1 MYFNHYFSLMRIH
14 SLTGLW
20 LVLFSSLSGILLAS
34 TSLSYQALFLLVL
47 FTIGAFLMRPA
58 GCIINDIFDRE
69 IDAHVER
76 TKYRP
81 LASGALNIKQ
91 ALALLSLLLSIALLI
106 LLLTN
111 KTTLILG
118 IISMCMIV
126 IYPLLKRYVWWPQ
139 LFLGFT
145 FNMGSLMGSAAIT
158 NQISI
163 ESLLFYIG
171 CVFWTLSYDTIYAHQ
186 DKKDDEKLGMK
197 STALYF
203 GNTTKSWLKRFY
215 LISLMAWL
223 YAGILSSL
231 NNIFYIALL
240 AIGFIFHHQHK
251 NFNPDDSNQCM
262 SIFKNNSQI
271 GLLLF
276 FSILLDRIVNSTFV
290 SVQMHG

>member
-1 MYFNHYFSLMRIH
+1 MHFNHYLSLMRLH

-20 LVLFSSLSGILLAS
+20 LVLFPSLSGIILAS
-34 TSLSYQALFLLVL
+34 ASLSWQVFFLLIL

-58 GCIINDIFDRE
+58 GCIINDIFDKE

-81 LASGALNIKQ
+81 LASGALNVKQ
-91 ALALLSLLLSIALLI
+91 ALILLSLLLSIALVI

-118 IISMCMIV
+118 VISMCTII

-145 FNMGSLMGSAAIT
+145 FNMGSLLGWASVK

-163 ESLLFYIG
+163 EPMLFYAG
-171 CVFWTLSYDTIYAHQ
+171 CIFWTLSYDTIYAHQ
-186 DKKDDEKLGMK
+186 DKRDDEKLGMK

-203 GNTTKSWLKRFY
+203 GDTTKSWLKRFH
-215 LISLMAWL
+215 LISLMMWL

-240 AIGFIFHHQHK
+240 AVGGIFHYQYK
-251 NFNPDDSNQCM
+251 NLNPDDSSQCM
-262 SIFKNNSQI
+262 STFKNNSYV

-276 FSILLDRIVNSTFV
+276 FGILLDRVVN
-290 SVQMHG
+290 

>member
-1 MYFNHYFSLMRIH
+1 MHFNRYFSLMRLH

-20 LVLFSSLSGILLAS
+20 LVLFPSLSGIILAS
-34 TSLSYQALFLLVL
+34 TSLSWQAFFLLVL

-58 GCIINDIFDRE
+58 GCIINDIFDKE

-81 LASGALNIKQ
+81 LASGALNAKQ
-91 ALALLSLLLSIALLI
+91 ALILLSLLLSIALVI

-118 IISMCMIV
+118 VISMCMII

-145 FNMGSLMGSAAIT
+145 FNMGSLLGWAAVK

-163 ESLLFYIG
+163 EPMLFYAG
-171 CVFWTLSYDTIYAHQ
+171 CIFWTLSYDTIYAHQ
-186 DKKDDEKLGMK
+186 DKRDDEKLGMK

-203 GNTTKSWLKRFY
+203 GDTTKSWLKRFH
-215 LISLMAWL
+215 LISLMMWL

-240 AIGFIFHHQHK
+240 AVGVMFHYQYK
-251 NFNPDDSNQCM
+251 NLNPDDSGQCM
-262 SIFKNNSQI
+262 SIFKNNSYV

-276 FSILLDRIVNSTFV
+276 LGILLDRVVN
-290 SVQMHG
+290 

>member
-1 MYFNHYFSLMRIH
+1 MHFNHYLSLMRLH

-20 LVLFSSLSGILLAS
+20 LVLFPSLSGILLAS
-34 TSLSYQALFLLVL
+34 TPLSYQALFLLVL

-91 ALALLSLLLSIALLI
+91 TLILLSLLLSIALVI
-106 LLLTN
+106 LLLIN

-145 FNMGSLMGSAAIT
+145 FNMGSLMGSAAIK

-163 ESLLFYIG
+163 GPILFYVG
-171 CVFWTLSYDTIYAHQ
+171 CIFWTLSYDTIYAHQ

-203 GNTTKSWLKRFY
+203 GDTTKSWLKRFH
-215 LISLMAWL
+215 LISFMMWL

-240 AIGFIFHHQHK
+240 AVGVMFHYQYK
-251 NFNPDDSNQCM
+251 NLNLDDSSQCM
-262 SIFKNNSQI
+262 STFKNNSYV

-276 FSILLDRIVNSTFV
+276 LGILLDRVIN
-290 SVQMHG
+290 

>member
-1 MYFNHYFSLMRIH
+1 MHFNHYFSLMRLH

-20 LVLFSSLSGILLAS
+20 LVLFPSLSGIVLAS
-34 TSLSYQALFLLVL
+34 ASLSWQSFFLLIL

-58 GCIINDIFDRE
+58 GCIINDIFDKE
-69 IDAHVER
+69 IDAYLER

-81 LASGALNIKQ
+81 LASGALNVKQ
-91 ALALLSLLLSIALLI
+91 ALILLSLLLSIALVI

-118 IISMCMIV
+118 VISMCMII

-145 FNMGSLMGSAAIT
+145 FNIGSLLGWASVK

-163 ESLLFYIG
+163 EPMLFYAG
-171 CVFWTLSYDTIYAHQ
+171 CIFWTLSYDTIYAHQ
-186 DKKDDEKLGMK
+186 DKRDDEKLGIK

-203 GNTTKSWLKRFY
+203 GDTTKSWLKRFH
-215 LISLMAWL
+215 LISLIMWL
-223 YAGILSSL
+223 YAGILSLLS
-231 NNIFYIALL
+231 NIFYIALL
-240 AIGFIFHHQHK
+240 AVGFMFHYQYR
-251 NFNPDDSNQCM
+251 NLNPDDSSQCM
-262 SIFKNNSQI
+262 SIFKNNSYV

-276 FSILLDRIVNSTFV
+276 LGILLDRVVN
-290 SVQMHG
+290 

>member
-58 GCIINDIFDRE
+58 GCIIHDIFDRE

-81 LASGALNIKQ
+81 LASDALNIKQ
-91 ALALLSLLLSIALLI
+91 ALALLSLVLSIALVI

-111 KTTLILG
+111 KSTLILG

-163 ESLLFYIG
+163 ESLLFYTG

-203 GNTTKSWLKRFY
+203 GNTAKSWLKRFY

-223 YAGILSSL
+223 CAGILSSL

-240 AIGFIFHHQHK
+240 VIGFIFHHQHK
-251 NFNPDDSNQCM
+251 NFNSDDSNQCM

-276 FSILLDRIVNSTFV
+276 FGILLDRIVNSTFV

>member
-1 MYFNHYFSLMRIH
+1 MYFNHYFSLMKIH

-20 LVLFSSLSGILLAS
+20 LVLFSSLSSILLAS

-69 IDAHVER
+69 IGAHVER

-91 ALALLSLLLSIALLI
+91 ALALLLLLLSIALVI

-158 NQISI
+158 NQIII

-171 CVFWTLSYDTIYAHQ
+171 
-186 DKKDDEKLGMK
+186 
-197 STALYF
+197 
-203 GNTTKSWLKRFY
+203 
-215 LISLMAWL
+215 
-223 YAGILSSL
+223 
-231 NNIFYIALL
+231 
-240 AIGFIFHHQHK
+240 
-251 NFNPDDSNQCM
+251 
-262 SIFKNNSQI
+262 
-271 GLLLF
+271 
-276 FSILLDRIVNSTFV
+276 
-290 SVQMHG
+290 

>member
-1 MYFNHYFSLMRIH
+1 MHFSRYFSLMRLH

-20 LVLFSSLSGILLAS
+20 LVLFPSLSGIILAS
-34 TSLSYQALFLLVL
+34 TSLSWQTFFLFIL

-69 IDAHVER
+69 IDAHIER

-81 LASGALNIKQ
+81 LASGTLNVKQ
-91 ALALLSLLLSIALLI
+91 ALILLFLLLSIALVI

-118 IISMCMIV
+118 IISMCMII

-145 FNMGSLMGSAAIT
+145 FNMGSLMGWAAVK
-158 NQISI
+158 NQVSI
-163 ESLLFYIG
+163 EPILFYTG
-171 CVFWTLSYDTIYAHQ
+171 CIFWTLSYDTIYAHQ
-186 DKKDDEKLGMK
+186 DKRGDEKLGMK

-203 GNTTKSWLKRFY
+203 GDATKGWLKRFY
-215 LISLMAWL
+215 LISLMTWL

-240 AIGFIFHHQHK
+240 AIGFMFHRQYK
-251 NFNPDDSNQCM
+251 DLNPDDPSQCM
-262 SIFKNNSQI
+262 SMFKNNSYV

-276 FSILLDRIVNSTFV
+276 FGILLDRVVNC
-290 SVQMHG
+290 

>member
-1 MYFNHYFSLMRIH
+1 MHFNQYFSLMRLH

-20 LVLFSSLSGILLAS
+20 LVLFPSLSGIILAS
-34 TSLSYQALFLLVL
+34 TSLSWQTFFFLIL

-69 IDAHVER
+69 IDAYVER

-81 LASGALNIKQ
+81 LASGVLNVKQ
-91 ALALLSLLLSIALLI
+91 ALILLSLLLSIALVI
-106 LLLTN
+106 LLLIN

-118 IISMCMIV
+118 IITMCMIT
-126 IYPLLKRYVWWPQ
+126 IYPLSKRYVWWPQ

-145 FNMGSLMGSAAIT
+145 FNMGSLMGWAAVK

-163 ESLLFYIG
+163 EPMLFYAG

-186 DKKDDEKLGMK
+186 DKKDDKKLGMK

-203 GNTTKSWLKRFY
+203 GDTTKCWLKRFD
-215 LISLMAWL
+215 LISLMMWL

-231 NNIFYIALL
+231 SNIFYIALL
-240 AIGFIFHHQHK
+240 AVGLIFRHQYK
-251 NFNPDDSNQCM
+251 NFNPDDPGQCM
-262 SIFKNNSQI
+262 FIFKNNAYV

-276 FSILLDRIVNSTFV
+276 FGILLDRIIN
-290 SVQMHG
+290 

>member
-1 MYFNHYFSLMRIH
+1 MHLNPYFSLMRLH

-20 LVLFSSLSGILLAS
+20 LVLFPSLSGILLAS
-34 TSLSYQALFLLVL
+34 TSLSWHTFFHLIL
-47 FTIGAFLMRPA
+47 FTVGAFLMRPA
-58 GCIINDIFDRE
+58 GCIINDVFDKE

-76 TKYRP
+76 TKFRP
-81 LASGALNIKQ
+81 LASGALNVKQ
-91 ALALLSLLLSIALLI
+91 ALILLLLLLSTALVI

-118 IISMCMIV
+118 IISMCMIA

-145 FNMGSLMGSAAIT
+145 FNMGSLMGSAAIK
-158 NQISI
+158 NQITI
-163 ESLLFYIG
+163 ESILFYAG
-171 CVFWTLSYDTIYAHQ
+171 CIFWTLSYDTIYAHQ

-203 GNTTKSWLKRFY
+203 GDTTKSWLKRFY
-215 LISLMAWL
+215 LITLMLWL

-240 AIGFIFHHQHK
+240 AVGFIFHRQYK
-251 NFNPDDSNQCM
+251 NFNPDDPTQCM
-262 SIFKNNSQI
+262 SIFKNNSYI
-271 GLLLF
+271 GLLIF
-276 FSILLDRIVNSTFV
+276 FSILFDRIL
-290 SVQMHG
+290 M

>member
-1 MYFNHYFSLMRIH
+1 MYFNRYFSLMRLH

-20 LVLFSSLSGILLAS
+20 LVLFPSLSGILLAS

-91 ALALLSLLLSIALLI
+91 ALVLLSLLLSIALVI

-118 IISMCMIV
+118 IISMCMIAA
-126 IYPLLKRYVWWPQ
+126 YPLLKRYVWWPQ

-145 FNMGSLMGSAAIT
+145 FNMGSLMGSAAII

-203 GNTTKSWLKRFY
+203 GDTTKSWLKRFY
-215 LISLMAWL
+215 LISLMTWL

-240 AIGFIFHHQHK
+240 AVGFIFHRQYK
-251 NFNPDDSNQCM
+251 NFNPDDPSQCM
-262 SIFKNNSQI
+262 SIFKNNSYV

-276 FSILLDRIVNSTFV
+276 FGILLDRIIT
-290 SVQMHG
+290 

>member
-20 LVLFSSLSGILLAS
+20 LALFPSLSGILLAS

-91 ALALLSLLLSIALLI
+91 ALALLSLLLSIALVI

-111 KTTLILG
+111 KNYSYTWNNFNVHDSYL
-118 IISMCMIV
+118 
-126 IYPLLKRYVWWPQ
+126 PLAKALR
-139 LFLGFT
+139 FT

-197 STALYF
+197 STALY
-203 GNTTKSWLKRFY
+203 
-215 LISLMAWL
+215 
-223 YAGILSSL
+223 
-231 NNIFYIALL
+231 L
-240 AIGFIFHHQHK
+240 AIQQNLG
-251 NFNPDDSNQCM
+251 
-262 SIFKNNSQI
+262 
-271 GLLLF
+271 
-276 FSILLDRIVNSTFV
+276 
-290 SVQMHG
+290 

>member
-1 MYFNHYFSLMRIH
+1 MYFNHYFSLMRLH
-14 SLTGLW
+14 NLTPVW
-20 LVLFSSLSGILLAS
+20 LALFPSLSGILLAS
-34 TSLSYQALFLLVL
+34 TSLSYQAFFLLIL

-91 ALALLSLLLSIALLI
+91 ALALLSLLLSIALVI

-118 IISMCMIV
+118 IISMCMTV

-145 FNMGSLMGSAAIT
+145 FNMGSLMGSAAII
-158 NQISI
+158 NQINI

-203 GNTTKSWLKRFY
+203 GDTTKSWLKRFY
-215 LISLMAWL
+215 LISLMTWL

-231 NNIFYIALL
+231 NNIFYIALF
-240 AIGFIFHHQHK
+240 AVGFIFHHQYK
-251 NFNPDDSNQCM
+251 NFNPDDPSQCM
-262 SIFKNNSQI
+262 SIFKNNSYI

-276 FSILLDRIVNSTFV
+276 FGILLDRIIT
-290 SVQMHG
+290 

>member
-1 MYFNHYFSLMRIH
+1 MRMR

-20 LVLFSSLSGILLAS
+20 LVLFPSLSGILLAS
-34 TSLSYQALFLLVL
+34 TFLSYQAFWFLILFA
-47 FTIGAFLMRPA
+47 IGALLMRPA

-76 TKYRP
+76 TKHRP
-81 LASGALNIKQ
+81 LASGALNTKQ
-91 ALALLSLLLSIALLI
+91 ALVLLSLLLSIALVI

-126 IYPLLKRYVWWPQ
+126 VYPLLKRYVWWPQ

-145 FNMGSLMGSAAIT
+145 FNMGSLMGSAAVT

-163 ESLLFYIG
+163 ESLLFYTG
-171 CVFWTLSYDTIYAHQ
+171 CIFWTLSYDTIYAHQ
-186 DKKDDEKLGMK
+186 DKRDDEKLGMK
-197 STALYF
+197 STAVYF
-203 GNTTKSWLKRFY
+203 GHTTKSWLKRFY
-215 LISLMAWL
+215 LISLTAWL

-231 NNIFYIALL
+231 NDIFYIALL
-240 AIGFIFHHQHK
+240 AVGFIFYHQYK
-251 NFNPDDSNQCM
+251 NFNPDDSSQCM
-262 SIFKNNSQI
+262 SIFKNNSYV

-276 FSILLDRIVNSTFV
+276 FGILLDRIVNSIF
-290 SVQMHG
+290 

>member
-1 MYFNHYFSLMRIH
+1 MHFNHYFSLMRLH

-20 LVLFSSLSGILLAS
+20 LVLFPSLSGIILAS
-34 TSLSYQALFLLVL
+34 TSLSWQAFFLFIL

-58 GCIINDIFDRE
+58 GCIINDIFDKE

-81 LASGALNIKQ
+81 LASGALNVKQ
-91 ALALLSLLLSIALLI
+91 ALILLSLLLSIALVI

-118 IISMCMIV
+118 VISMCMII

-145 FNMGSLMGSAAIT
+145 FNMGSLLGWAAVK

-163 ESLLFYIG
+163 EPMLFYAG
-171 CVFWTLSYDTIYAHQ
+171 CIFWTLSYDTIYAHQ
-186 DKKDDEKLGMK
+186 DKRDDEKLGMK

-203 GNTTKSWLKRFY
+203 GDTTKSWLKRFH
-215 LISLMAWL
+215 LISLMMWL

-240 AIGFIFHHQHK
+240 AVGVMFHCQYK
-251 NFNPDDSNQCM
+251 NLNPDDSSQCM
-262 SIFKNNSQI
+262 SIFKNNSYV

-276 FSILLDRIVNSTFV
+276 LGILLDRVVN
-290 SVQMHG
+290 

>member
-1 MYFNHYFSLMRIH
+1 MYFNHYFSLMRLH

-20 LVLFSSLSGILLAS
+20 LVLFPSLSGILLAS

-58 GCIINDIFDRE
+58 GCIINDIFDRK

-91 ALALLSLLLSIALLI
+91 ALALLSLLLSIALVI

-118 IISMCMIV
+118 IISMCMIATS
-126 IYPLLKRYVWWPQ
+126 PLLKRYVWWPQ

-203 GNTTKSWLKRFY
+203 GDTTKSWLKRFY
-215 LISLMAWL
+215 LISLMTWL

-240 AIGFIFHHQHK
+240 AVGFIFPRQYK
-251 NFNPDDSNQCM
+251 NFNPDDPSQCM
-262 SIFKNNSQI
+262 SIFKNNSYV

-276 FSILLDRIVNSTFV
+276 FGILLDRIIT
-290 SVQMHG
+290 

>member
-1 MYFNHYFSLMRIH
+1 MYFNHYFSLMRLH

-20 LVLFSSLSGILLAS
+20 LVLFPSLSGILLAS
-34 TSLSYQALFLLVL
+34 TSLSYQVLFLLVL

-58 GCIINDIFDRE
+58 GCIINDIFDRK

-91 ALALLSLLLSIALLI
+91 ALALLSLLLSIALVI

-118 IISMCMIV
+118 IISMCMIAT
-126 IYPLLKRYVWWPQ
+126 YPLLKRYVWWPQ

-186 DKKDDEKLGMK
+186 DKKMMK
-197 STALYF
+197 
-203 GNTTKSWLKRFY
+203 
-215 LISLMAWL
+215 
-223 YAGILSSL
+223 
-231 NNIFYIALL
+231 
-240 AIGFIFHHQHK
+240 
-251 NFNPDDSNQCM
+251 
-262 SIFKNNSQI
+262 NS
-271 GLLLF
+271 G
-276 FSILLDRIVNSTFV
+276 
-290 SVQMHG
+290 

>member
-1 MYFNHYFSLMRIH
+1 MYFNRYFSLMRLH

-20 LVLFSSLSGILLAS
+20 LVLFPSLSGILLAS

-91 ALALLSLLLSIALLI
+91 ALVLLSLLLSIALVI

-171 CVFWTLSYDTIYAHQ
+171 CVFWTLSYDTIYAYQ

-203 GNTTKSWLKRFY
+203 GDTTKSWLKRFY
-215 LISLMAWL
+215 LISLMTWL

-240 AIGFIFHHQHK
+240 AVGFIFHRQYK
-251 NFNPDDSNQCM
+251 NFNPDDPSQCM
-262 SIFKNNSQI
+262 SIFKNNSYV

-276 FSILLDRIVNSTFV
+276 FGILLDRIIT
-290 SVQMHG
+290 

>member
-1 MYFNHYFSLMRIH
+1 MYFNRYFSLMRLH

-20 LVLFSSLSGILLAS
+20 LVLFPSLSGILLAS

-91 ALALLSLLLSIALLI
+91 ALVLLSLLLSIALVI

-118 IISMCMIV
+118 IISMCMIA

-145 FNMGSLMGSAAIT
+145 FNMGSLMGSAAII

-171 CVFWTLSYDTIYAHQ
+171 CIFWTLSYDTIYAHQ

-203 GNTTKSWLKRFY
+203 GDTTKSWLKRFY
-215 LISLMAWL
+215 LISLMTWL

-240 AIGFIFHHQHK
+240 AVGFIFHRQYK
-251 NFNPDDSNQCM
+251 NFNPDDPSQCM
-262 SIFKNNSQI
+262 SIFKNNSYI

-276 FSILLDRIVNSTFV
+276 FGILLDRIIT
-290 SVQMHG
+290 

>member
-1 MYFNHYFSLMRIH
+1 MYFNRYFSLMRLH

-20 LVLFSSLSGILLAS
+20 LVLFPSLSGILLAS

-91 ALALLSLLLSIALLI
+91 ALVLLSLLLSIALVI

-111 KTTLILG
+111 KTTLILA
-118 IISMCMIV
+118 IISMCMIAT
-126 IYPLLKRYVWWPQ
+126 YPLLKRYVWWPQ

-145 FNMGSLMGSAAIT
+145 FNMGSLMGSAAII

-203 GNTTKSWLKRFY
+203 GDTTKSWLKRFY
-215 LISLMAWL
+215 LISLMTWL

-240 AIGFIFHHQHK
+240 AVGFIFHRQYK
-251 NFNPDDSNQCM
+251 NFNPDDPSQCM
-262 SIFKNNSQI
+262 SIFKNNSYV

-276 FSILLDRIVNSTFV
+276 FGILLDRIIT
-290 SVQMHG
+290 

>member
-1 MYFNHYFSLMRIH
+1 MYFNHYFSLMRLH

-20 LVLFSSLSGILLAS
+20 LVLFPSLSGILLAS

-47 FTIGAFLMRPA
+47 FTIGIFLMRPA

-91 ALALLSLLLSIALLI
+91 ALALLSLLLSIALVI

-145 FNMGSLMGSAAIT
+145 FNMGSLMGSAAII

-203 GNTTKSWLKRFY
+203 GDTTKSWLKRFY
-215 LISLMAWL
+215 LISLMTWL

-240 AIGFIFHHQHK
+240 AVGFIFHRQYK
-251 NFNPDDSNQCM
+251 NFNPDDPSQCM
-262 SIFKNNSQI
+262 SIFKNNSYV

-276 FSILLDRIVNSTFV
+276 FGILLDRIVNSI
-290 SVQMHG
+290 S

>member
-1 MYFNHYFSLMRIH
+1 MHYFSLMRMH

-20 LVLFSSLSGILLAS
+20 LMLFPSLSGILLAS
-34 TSLSYQALFLLVL
+34 TFLSYQAFWFLILFA
-47 FTIGAFLMRPA
+47 IGTFLMRPA

-69 IDAHVER
+69 IDAYVER
-76 TKYRP
+76 TKHRP
-81 LASGALNIKQ
+81 LASGALNTKQ
-91 ALALLSLLLSIALLI
+91 ALILLSPLLSIALVI

-145 FNMGSLMGSAAIT
+145 FNMGSLMGWAAVR

-163 ESLLFYIG
+163 ESLLFYAG
-171 CVFWTLSYDTIYAHQ
+171 CIFWTLSYDTIYTHQ
-186 DKKDDEKLGMK
+186 DKRDDEKFGMK

-203 GNTTKSWLKRFY
+203 GDTTKSWLKRFY

-231 NNIFYIALL
+231 NDIFYIALL
-240 AIGFIFHHQHK
+240 AIGFIFYRQYK
-251 NFNPDDSNQCM
+251 NFNPDDSSQCM
-262 SIFKNNSQI
+262 FIFKNNSYV

-276 FSILLDRIVNSTFV
+276 FGILLDRIVNSIF
-290 SVQMHG
+290 